1 YSPSLINRECNSTQ
15 YFQDSNRDDVDD
27 DDLKFNEELANSIR
41 HQCSLFSPS
50 LVRAIN
56 SDIKEIKR
64 SLNASK
70 GGEKLHSGQNPSDER
85 DKLVKCHRRGRDGDQ
100 RRSHNPSRS
109 FYVNRGVGQTKAK
122 MIKSNGNK
130 KEEMTVR
137 QWNFAAPSNA
147 VYSTSSDSEGA
158 NSSNNSTATNSD
170 AEASP
175 RVSKSSPV
183 SKISTLDQTH
193 EEEKEGDDQWSL
205 QRRPPCPPKYQ
216 SRRPLSA
223 GSGSSAVNA
232 GASNSHNNH
241 TTSTSK
247 SLRPQRTKKPQSNLE
262 LDYGSDEDTDQLLD
276 KQYRCDK
283 PVEIPELKEEA
294 EYLSVKKRRGREVAV
309 HHPDFP
315 DRLIEGRLYHSRYLG
330 STQLICEDNPSK
342 VNRLHQAQE
351 AVQRVKA
358 PDGEYQQYIPTLN

>member
-1 YSPSLINRECNSTQ
+1 MEETYFGHNSRQSRFSKFVDEIPPDDLIEIPLSSDGENDIDESSNDTKHSPINIQSIFPSNSTSKSVIQDFFESAYSPSLISHECNSTQ
-15 YFQDSNRDDVDD
+15 YFQDSNHDDID

-70 GGEKLHSGQNPSDER
+70 DGEKLHSGQSPSDEHDR
-85 DKLVKCHRRGRDGDQ
+85 LVKCHCHGRNGGQ

-122 MIKSNGNK
+122 MIKSNRNK

-158 NSSNNSTATNSD
+158 NSGNNSTATNSD
-170 AEASP
+170 AEVSP

-183 SKISTLDQTH
+183 SKISTRDQTH
-193 EEEKEGDDQWSL
+193 EEEEEEGDGQWSL
-205 QRRPPCPPKYQ
+205 QRCPPCPPKYQ
-216 SRRPLSA
+216 SLRPLSA
-223 GSGSSAVNA
+223 GSGSSAVSA

-241 TTSTSK
+241 TNSTSK

-262 LDYGSDEDTDQLLD
+262 LASAFSVSVAFYGII
-276 KQYRCDK
+276 YR
-283 PVEIPELKEEA
+283 
-294 EYLSVKKRRGREVAV
+294 
-309 HHPDFP
+309 
-315 DRLIEGRLYHSRYLG
+315 
-330 STQLICEDNPSK
+330 
-342 VNRLHQAQE
+342 
-351 AVQRVKA
+351 
-358 PDGEYQQYIPTLN
+358 